1 MRINKL
7 VIKNFKG
14 IKELVI
20 TADAWVQAGVA
31 VPMKGKYN
39 INIFGDNATGKT
51 TIADSFNWLLNG
63 KDSLNR
69 SDFGIKPI
77 DPETQEVIHGIE
89 TEVEAVLDLGG
100 STLALKKV
108 FYERWTKKRGTSEQ
122 AFAGNTTDYFV
133 DGVPKSEGEYKKRIQ
148 DIADEKAFKLLT
160 NPLYFNE
167 QLHWTDRRKMLLQ
180 VCGDIADSEVIEGNS
195 KLKGLSAILGTHS
208 IDDQRKIIA
217 AAKSKINDEL
227 EKIPAKITE
236 NKNMMPDTTGIVVS
250 VVQGEIDGLL
260 KEQEVLRQEST
271 RITSGGEIAEK
282 NKKLA
287 EINSELIGMKNA
299 NEQRKTNA
307 LSELTKQEV
316 ESSLAYRTVS
326 GKVSLKQD
334 EISAC
339 ERQIKTLETE
349 IENLYEKYDKTEAET
364 FSYREFVL
372 NQDSVCPTC
381 GQDIPQERLDSVR
394 EIAQQEYE
402 AAKQIALEAF
412 NMDKSNRLEKIKAT
426 GKDTRATLEIKKAS
440 LVTLNAEYAELV
452 KRSANVEV
460 SLNAVRQRILDT
472 QASFIDVSETPE
484 YKLKSAEAAQVK
496 AAIAE
501 LHNGNNERISKIQS
515 DIADISAKVRE
526 LQAKINLVDQCEK
539 MKNRIEELKADE
551 KKLAKEYERLE
562 GELFI
567 TEEFIRTKVK
577 MLDSK
582 INSRFKYVRFKL
594 FDVQINGAL
603 NECCE
608 ALINTNGCW
617 TPYSDANAGGR
628 INGGIDIINT
638 LSEFYNFE
646 APIFCDNAESVTA
659 LAETKSQLFRLV
671 VSEKD
676 KVLRIETE
684 AA

>member
-1 MRINKL
+1 MRILKL

-20 TADAWVQAGVA
+20 NASGNNV
-31 VPMKGKYN
+31 
-39 INIFGDNATGKT
+39 NIFGNNATGKT

-326 GKVSLKQD
+326 GKASLKQD
-334 EISAC
+334 EITAC
-339 ERQIKTLETE
+339 ERQIKALETE
-349 IENLYEKYDKTEAET
+349 IENLYTQYDNVEAEGYSHRDFT
-364 FSYREFVL
+364 FH
-372 NQDSVCPTC
+372 QDRVCPVC
-381 GQDIPQERLDSVR
+381 AQNIPQEQLDTAR
-394 EIAQQEYE
+394 EIALQMYE
-402 AAKQIALEAF
+402 EDKRKAIEKF
-412 NMDKSNRLEKIKAT
+412 NLDKSNRLEKIKAT
-426 GKDTRATLEIKKAS
+426 GKETRTTIENKQAS
-440 LVTLNAEYAELV
+440 LTTLNAEYAELV

-460 SLNAVRQRILDT
+460 SLNTIRQRILDT
-472 QASFIDVSETPE
+472 QASFTDVSETPE

-515 DIADISAKVRE
+515 DIADISMKVRE

-628 INGGIDIINT
+628 INRGIDIINT

-646 APIFCDNAESVTA
+646 APIFCDNAESVVD
-659 LAETKSQLFRLV
+659 LAKTKSQIFRLV
-671 VSEKD
+671 VSGED
-676 KVLRIETE
+676 KKLRIETDSAE
-684 AA
+684 V